1 MELKNISLI
10 NINFPNYIVDE
21 YINNE
26 DNILNNENRE
36 MSVLKFG
43 TCWCGLT
50 YLTQC
55 VCVKDVEKFNS

>member
-21 YINNE
+21 CVHNE

-36 MSVLKFG
+36 MSV
-43 TCWCGLT
+43 
-50 YLTQC
+50 C
-55 VCVKDVEKFNS
+55 VYIYKGC